1 MTEKNWYI
9 QAKITAQSQRR
20 WIDANLPDWYTEKR
34 SFLRG
39 FQQ

>member
-1 MTEKNWYI
+1 VKAENAVQLK
-9 QAKITAQSQRR
+9 RR
-20 WIDANLPDWYTEKR
+20 WIDADLPDWYTEKR